1 MSSSGN
7 QPRALLSATPE
18 NNAGIHRLSTGEDI
32 YLPSHEELYAE
43 LTLRNKGLISLAEQ
57 ETLRR
62 ATILVAGCG
71 AVGGATVEPLLRA
84 GAEHFIL
91 AEPGTYEYN
100 NANRQNMRIQDIG
113 KNKASAFA
121 ERMPDINPFAQF
133 EVHTDGITAENVA
146 DLVARADLIIDGVD
160 VTEPPALQAKFA
172 LHREAK
178 RLKKPIIG
186 GYDIAGA
193 QWTPI
198 YDYRKSSQKLLDGK
212 LSEKDLPGLTPMGFL
227 SKVISPLKIPIEMIP
242 EIERQLIGQSA
253 SMPQLG
259 YTALQFGVL
268 VVRLA
273 FDILM
278 DRPVKRNAI
287 IDINAEVRSTKDR
300 LSLAGKRLAML
311 YVVNNRMKALKRDG
325 RLGVYS
331 PLDDET
337 FGELRPYMQEQ
348 TWQAGDVIVR
358 QGEPGDTFYV
368 IVDGTVT
375 VERSD
380 ASSTNGGQVLAQLS
394 NGDFFGEMALLSDE
408 PRNATV
414 TAVSTC
420 RTLNLTR
427 DAFEQLIE
435 GSRAAAKQIPKTA
448 EDRQPA

>member
-1 MSSSGN
+1 MSTNGN

-18 NNAGIHRLSTGEDI
+18 SNAGTHRLSTGEEV
-32 YLPSHEELYAE
+32 YLPSHDELYAE
-43 LTLRNKGLISLAEQ
+43 LTLRNRGLISRTEQ
-57 ETLRR
+57 EVLRQ

-113 KNKASAFA
+113 KNKAAAFA
-121 ERMPDINPFAQF
+121 EKMPDINPYAAF
-133 EVHTDGITAENVA
+133 EVHTDGITEANVA
-146 DLVARADLIIDGVD
+146 DLVGRADLIIDGVD

-178 RLKKPIIG
+178 RLRKPIIG

-198 YDYRKSSQKLLDGK
+198 YDYRKPGQKLLDGK
-212 LSEKDLPGLTPMGFL
+212 ISEADLPGLTPMAFL

-278 DRPVKRNAI
+278 DRPVKKNAI
-287 IDINAEVRSTKDR
+287 IDVNAEVRSTRDR
-300 LSLAGKRLAML
+300 ISLAGKRLAML
-311 YVVNNRMKALKRDG
+311 YIVNNRMKALRREG
-325 RLGVYS
+325 RMGVYS
-331 PLDDET
+331 PLEDET
-337 FGELRPYMQEQ
+337 FNDLKQYMQEQ
-348 TWQAGDVIVR
+348 TWQPGEVIVR
-358 QGEPGDTFYV
+358 QGDPGDTFYV
-368 IVDGTVT
+368 IVDGKVA
-375 VERSD
+375 VERGDSATD
-380 ASSTNGGQVLAQLS
+380 NGRKRLAELG
-394 NGDFFGEMALLSDE
+394 NGDYFGEMALLSDE

-414 TAVSTC
+414 TAISACT
-420 RTLNLTR
+420 TLNLTR
-427 DAFEQLIE
+427 DAFERLLDS
-435 GSRAAAKQIPKTA
+435 SRAAAKQIPKTA
-448 EDRQPA
+448 GDRQSG

>member
-1 MSSSGN
+1 MSSTGN

-18 NNAGIHRLSTGEDI
+18 ENAGIHRLSTGEQV

-71 AVGGATVEPLLRA
+71 AVGGATIEPLLRA

-121 ERMPDINPFAQF
+121 EKMPDINPFAQF
-133 EVHTDGITAENVA
+133 EVHTDGITDANVA
-146 DLVARADLIIDGVD
+146 DLVGRADLIIDGVD

-193 QWTPI
+193 QWTPV
-198 YDYRKSSQKLLDGK
+198 YDYRKPGQKLLDGK
-212 LSEKDLPGLTPMGFL
+212 ISEEDLPGLTPMGFL

-273 FDILM
+273 FDVLM
-278 DRPVKRNAI
+278 ERPVKKNAI
-287 IDINAEVRSTKDR
+287 IDVNAEVRSTKDR
-300 LSLAGKRLAML
+300 ISLAGKRLAML
-311 YVVNNRMKALKRDG
+311 YVVNNRMKALKRGG

-331 PLDDET
+331 PLEDES
-337 FGELRPYMQEQ
+337 FKELLPYMQEQ
-348 TWQAGDVIVR
+348 TWQAGDTIVR
-358 QGEPGDTFYV
+358 QGDPGDTFYV
-368 IVDGTVT
+368 IVDGKVT

-380 ASSTNGGQVLAQLS
+380 SSSTNGGQVLAQLS

-420 RTLNLTR
+420 KTLNLTR
-427 DAFEQLIE
+427 EAFEQLLE

-448 EDRQPA
+448 SDRRLS

>member
-1 MSSSGN
+1 
-7 QPRALLSATPE
+7 
-18 NNAGIHRLSTGEDI
+18 
-32 YLPSHEELYAE
+32 
-43 LTLRNKGLISLAEQ
+43 
-57 ETLRR
+57 
-62 ATILVAGCG
+62 
-71 AVGGATVEPLLRA
+71 
-84 GAEHFIL
+84 
-91 AEPGTYEYN
+91 
-100 NANRQNMRIQDIG
+100 
-113 KNKASAFA
+113 
-121 ERMPDINPFAQF
+121 
-133 EVHTDGITAENVA
+133 
-146 DLVARADLIIDGVD
+146 
-160 VTEPPALQAKFA
+160 LQAKFA

-178 RLKKPIIG
+178 RLKKPVIG

-198 YDYRKSSQKLLDGK
+198 YDYRKASQKLLDGK
-212 LSEKDLPGLTPMGFL
+212 IAEADLPGLTPMGFL

-278 DRPVKRNAI
+278 ERPVKRNAI

-348 TWQAGDVIVR
+348 TWQPGDVIVR
-358 QGEPGDTFYV
+358 QGDPGDTFYV
-368 IVDGTVT
+368 IVDGKVT

-380 ASSTNGGQVLAQLS
+380 ASTTNDGQVLAQLS

-414 TAVSTC
+414 TAVSAC
-420 RTLNLTR
+420 KTLNLTR
-427 DAFEQLIE
+427 DAFEQLLE
-435 GSRAAAKQIPKTA
+435 GSRAASKQIPKVA
-448 EDRQPA
+448 GDRQSA

>member
-1 MSSSGN
+1 MSTSGS

-18 NNAGIHRLSTGEDI
+18 NNAGIHRLSTGEEI
-32 YLPSHEELYAE
+32 YLPSHEALYAE

-121 ERMPDINPFAQF
+121 EKMPDINPFAKF
-133 EVHTDGITAENVA
+133 EVHTDGITEANVA
-146 DLVARADLIIDGVD
+146 DLVSRADLIIDGVD

-178 RLKKPIIG
+178 RLRKPIIG

-198 YDYRKSSQKLLDGK
+198 YDYRKRSQKLLDGK
-212 LSEKDLPGLTPMGFL
+212 ISEVDLPGLTPMGFL

-273 FDILM
+273 FDVLM
-278 DRPVKRNAI
+278 ERPVKRNAI

-331 PLDDET
+331 PLDDDS

-358 QGEPGDTFYV
+358 QGDSGDTFYV
-368 IVDGTVT
+368 IVDGQVT

-380 ASSTNGGQVLAQLS
+380 TSTANGGQVLAQLS

-414 TAVSTC
+414 TAVSAC

-427 DAFEQLIE
+427 DAFEQLLD

-448 EDRQPA
+448 GDRQPA

>member
-1 MSSSGN
+1 MSINGP
-7 QPRALLSATPE
+7 QPRALLSVTPE
-18 NNAGIHRLSTGEDI
+18 SNAGLHRLSNGEEV
-32 YLPSHEELYAE
+32 YLPPHDELYAE
-43 LTLRNKGLISLAEQ
+43 LTMRNRGLISLAEQ
-57 ETLRR
+57 EVLRR

-71 AVGGATVEPLLRA
+71 AVGGATVEPLVRA

-121 ERMPDINPFAQF
+121 EKMPDINPYAEF
-133 EVHTDGITAENVA
+133 EVHTDGITDANVA
-146 DLVARADLIIDGVD
+146 DLVGQADLIIDGVD

-178 RLKKPIIG
+178 RLRKPVIG

-198 YDYRKSSQKLLDGK
+198 YDYRKPNQKLLEGK
-212 LSEKDLPGLTPMGFL
+212 ISETDLPGLTPLGFL

-273 FDILM
+273 FDLLM
-278 DRPVKRNAI
+278 DRPVKKNAI

-300 LSLAGKRLAML
+300 VSLAGKRLAML
-311 YVVNNRMKALKRDG
+311 YVVNNRMRAIKRAG

-337 FGELRPYMQEQ
+337 FDELRPYMVEQ
-348 TWQAGDVIVR
+348 TWQPGDIIVR
-358 QGEPGDTFYV
+358 QGDPGDTFYV
-368 IVDGTVT
+368 IVDGKVS
-375 VERSD
+375 VERGN
-380 ASSTNGGQVLAQLS
+380 ASSTNGRDQLAQLS

-414 TAVSTC
+414 TAMSTC
-420 RTLNLTR
+420 TTLNLTR
-427 DAFEQLIE
+427 NAFERLID
-435 GSRAAAKQIPKTA
+435 GSRPAARQIPGAA
-448 EDRQPA
+448 EHRRSS

>member
-1 MSSSGN
+1 MSTTGK

-18 NNAGIHRLSTGEDI
+18 NNAGRHRLSNGEEV
-32 YLPSHEELYAE
+32 YLPPHDELYAE
-43 LTLRNKGLISLAEQ
+43 LTLRNRGLISMAEQ
-57 ETLRR
+57 EVLRR

-113 KNKASAFA
+113 KNKAAAFA
-121 ERMPDINPFAQF
+121 EKMPDINPYAEF
-133 EVHTDGITAENVA
+133 EVHTDGITDANVA
-146 DLVARADLIIDGVD
+146 DLVGRADLIIDGVD

-178 RLKKPIIG
+178 RLRKPIIG

-198 YDYRKSSQKLLDGK
+198 YDYRKPNQKLLEGK
-212 LSEKDLPGLTPMGFL
+212 ISEADLPGLTPMGFL

-273 FDILM
+273 FDLLM
-278 DRPVKRNAI
+278 DRPVKKNAI
-287 IDINAEVRSTKDR
+287 IDVNAEVRTTKDR
-300 LSLAGKRLAML
+300 FSLAGKRLAML
-311 YVVNNRMKALKRDG
+311 YVVNNRMRAIKRAG

-337 FGELRPYMQEQ
+337 FDELRPYMQEQ
-348 TWQAGDVIVR
+348 TWNPGDVIVR
-358 QGEPGDTFYV
+358 QGDPGDTFYV
-368 IVDGTVT
+368 IVDGKVS
-375 VERSD
+375 VERGD
-380 ASSTNGGQVLAQLS
+380 GSSTNGGQQLAELG
-394 NGDFFGEMALLSDE
+394 NGDFFGEMALLADE

-414 TAVSTC
+414 TAISTC
-420 RTLNLTR
+420 KTLNLTR
-427 DAFEQLIE
+427 DAFERLLE
-435 GSRAAAKQIPKTA
+435 GSRPAAKQIPKAA
-448 EDRQPA
+448 EGRRSS